1 MHLDHKIPWHLIAPH
16 FSLTPADQGANYNL
30 AALDIPEQ
38 KAVIGHF
45 NRVFLA
51 TIREFSDTESTKTDS
66 TQISGKLF
74 SDDVLYFAERHFGL
88 GPHEDNSAL
97 HNPLNSSHQDLGYW
111 KRRAKDLDSDV
122 EPCYST
128 ADANL
133 ADAAKML
140 VIVAATADDKTTR
153 REALSALVRLSIE
166 VPISDL
172 RGLHWGHAFGLDLV
186 ASVAL
191 QMYIFLNLIE
201 AVESRAAER
210 VPLLSVE
217 QLLSFLSNHALENY
231 DFPAQNI
238 PHRAFWHSLGVTEP
252 WVAGWRKG
260 TLEGDKAVIDPL
272 ADTPH
277 QKAKRSDVSPG
288 LAYSAEWEMSQHSEI
303 LGTSQLSMN
312 ELTLQDRLD
321 SKAEGEIPASNRKL
335 CGKCLAISWNPDD
348 YKGIPGQ
355 NRFENWTLNHH
366 ETLGELENSCMKG
379 RDILHWNIEHNR
391 GEWSLSFE
399 VEYDEHMWFMEGD
412 GEIQPSQS
420 ITMVKNVGSVAQS
433 TARLVE
439 TKDLSEENKKR
450 PYVILSYCWGSGN
463 DPARTTSRNLRGRH
477 NTIECGTLPKSI
489 QDAIRIIRL
498 MKIQYLWVDAV
509 CIIQYVKTL
518 NAQQEDDVAMADWE
532 RESMRM
538 ASYYSNS
545 VCCIAA
551 SNAKD
556 SSEGI
561 LIERR
566 AARYGFKKWYNP
578 ANKFL
583 PSPFAFRRRFPSSL
597 FERGWCL
604 QEWILSPRILHWT
617 ANGEN
622 RKTNDCVLELG
633 LSEDETQYICQIL
646 RSEKEEALGEGW
658 PALVEHYTQRHL
670 SFLSDRLAAVE
681 GIAGELSKLHGVDY
695 FADPQRLLDTTDRF
709 PTWSWLSSKGEITF
723 RRVGS
728 GGAFGTGMENL
739 ERFPSS
745 QREKSLARV
754 ANKELRFTAPLLKLD
769 MLDPEDA
776 KSDETESDETEPEYP
791 WPGRHRFLLELRV
804 LFGKD

>member
-1 MHLDHKIPWHLIAPH
+1 
-16 FSLTPADQGANYNL
+16 
-30 AALDIPEQ
+30 
-38 KAVIGHF
+38 
-45 NRVFLA
+45 
-51 TIREFSDTESTKTDS
+51 
-66 TQISGKLF
+66 
-74 SDDVLYFAERHFGL
+74 
-88 GPHEDNSAL
+88 
-97 HNPLNSSHQDLGYW
+97 
-111 KRRAKDLDSDV
+111 
-122 EPCYST
+122 
-128 ADANL
+128 
-133 ADAAKML
+133 
-140 VIVAATADDKTTR
+140 
-153 REALSALVRLSIE
+153 
-166 VPISDL
+166 
-172 RGLHWGHAFGLDLV
+172 
-186 ASVAL
+186 
-191 QMYIFLNLIE
+191 
-201 AVESRAAER
+201 
-210 VPLLSVE
+210 
-217 QLLSFLSNHALENY
+217 
-231 DFPAQNI
+231 
-238 PHRAFWHSLGVTEP
+238 
-252 WVAGWRKG
+252 
-260 TLEGDKAVIDPL
+260 
-272 ADTPH
+272 
-277 QKAKRSDVSPG
+277 
-288 LAYSAEWEMSQHSEI
+288 
-303 LGTSQLSMN
+303 
-312 ELTLQDRLD
+312 
-321 SKAEGEIPASNRKL
+321 
-335 CGKCLAISWNPDD
+335 
-348 YKGIPGQ
+348 
-355 NRFENWTLNHH
+355 
-366 ETLGELENSCMKG
+366 MKG

-391 GEWSLSFE
+391 LSPSTL
-399 VEYDEHMWFMEGD
+399 DEDLKALIEESINPWIEACTRSGKHNSCPRC
-412 GEIQPSQS
+412 PSDDS
-420 ITMVKNVGSVAQS
+420 ESYSMPTRLIDVGSVAQS

-617 ANGEN
+617 ANGLIWECSN
-622 RKTNDCVLELG
+622 GTNDCVLELG

-695 FADPQRLLDTTDRF
+695 FAGIFESRCLEQLFWRSEDPQRLLDTTDRF